1 MEYMV
6 IKKTDTNQL
15 VSEVN
20 EWISKGWKPTGGV
33 SVAFG
38 RIRNETGSKSWTE
51 VLFHIQAM
59 IKE

>member
-6 IKKTDTNQL
+6 IKKTDTTEL

-20 EWISKGWKPTGGV
+20 DWISKGWKPTGGV

-38 RIRNETGSKSWTE
+38 RIRNESGSKSWTE

-59 IKE
+59 VKE